1 MDSLL
6 LISSVVLWVLVLVL
20 CGLVYALARQ
30 VGVLYRR
37 VAPAGALAVNSQLA
51 VGDTAPRLDV
61 ETLDGQPLV
70 LGGVPE
76 GKRGLLLFFVDP
88 DCPICKLLLPVLE
101 SVTKDEKWLDV
112 VLASDGG
119 DLATHRAFVDTRNLN
134 LYPYV
139 VSEMLGRSYGVGKL
153 PYAVLIDPTGRIAS
167 LGIVNS
173 REHLESLF
181 VAWEQ
186 QVGSLQEYMARQQL
200 DVDAYDVATV
210 ATRGLPR

>member
-6 LISSVVLWVLVLVL
+6 IISSVVLWVLMLAL
-20 CGLVYALARQ
+20 CGLVYALSRQ

-51 VGDTAPRLDV
+51 VGDAAPRLDV
-61 ETLDGQPLV
+61 ETLDGRPLV
-70 LGGVPE
+70 LGGVP
-76 GKRGLLLFFVDP
+76 GSDRGLLLFFVDP
-88 DCPICKLLLPVLE
+88 DCPICKALLPVLA
-101 SVTKDEKWLDV
+101 SVAKDEDWLDV

-119 DLATHRAFVDTRNLN
+119 ELAAHRTFVETQGLKAH
-134 LYPYV
+134 PYV

-153 PYAVLIDPTGRIAS
+153 PYAVLIDPAGRIAS

-173 REHLESLF
+173 REHLDSLF

-186 QVGSLQEYMARQQL
+186 QVGSLQDYMARRL
-200 DVDAYDVATV
+200 EVI
-210 ATRGLPR
+210 

>member
-1 MDSLL
+1 MGSLL
-6 LISSVVLWVLVLVL
+6 IVSSVVLWVLALVL
-20 CGLVYALARQ
+20 CGLVYVLARQ

-51 VGDTAPRLDV
+51 VGDVAPRLDL
-61 ETLDGQPLV
+61 ETLDGRPMV
-70 LGGVPE
+70 LGGAPDND
-76 GKRGLLLFFVDP
+76 RGLLLFFVDP
-88 DCPICKLLLPVLE
+88 DCPICKSLLPVVE
-101 SVTKDEKWLDV
+101 SVAKDEKWLDV

-119 DLATHRAFVDTRNLN
+119 DLTAHQAFVEAHGLTRH
-134 LYPYV
+134 PYV

-173 REHLESLF
+173 REHLESLV

-186 QVGSLQEYMARQQL
+186 QVGSLQDYMARRL
-200 DVDAYDVATV
+200 EAT
-210 ATRGLPR
+210 